1 MRVYLTGGT
10 GFIGRQLVPELRTA
24 GHTPV
29 VATRNVERG
38 RTTLGE
44 SVEVVE
50 GSDTEA
56 VQAALGAVDAIVNLA
71 GEPVLPARWTHEK
84 KRRLVESRVD
94 RTSEL
99 VDQLGGLQSKPTVLV
114 SASAV
119 GYYGTDAGSTPR
131 PEDAPP
137 ADDFLARLCVDW
149 EAAARKA
156 EAFGVRVVRIRIGLV
171 LGEGGGALKQLVTP
185 FKLGA
190 GGRIGSGEQYM
201 PWIHVRDVTSMIRA
215 ALDDEN
221 FPAVVNATAPH
232 PVTNAAFTAALGKV
246 LGRWTPF
253 PVPGFALRAALGE
266 AASALLGGQNA
277 VPAAALDH
285 GFQFEFTD
293 LEACLAEILRR

>member
-1 MRVYLTGGT
+1 MRVYVTGGT
-10 GFIGRQLVPELRTA
+10 GFIGRQLVAELLEA

-29 VATRNVERG
+29 VGTRNIEQA

-44 SVEVVE
+44 SVDFVE
-50 GSDTEA
+50 GPEPTA
-56 VQAALGAVDAIVNLA
+56 VQAALASADAIVNLA

-94 RTSEL
+94 RTAAL
-99 VDQLGGLQSKPTVLV
+99 VDLLAGLDRKPEVMV

-156 EAFGVRVVRIRIGLV
+156 EGLGLRVVRLRIGLV
-171 LGEGGGALKQLVTP
+171 LGQGGGALEQLVTP
-185 FKLGA
+185 FKLGV

-201 PWIHVRDVTSMIRA
+201 PWIHVRDMTALIRA
-215 ALDDEN
+215 ALDDRD
-221 FPAVVNATAPH
+221 FPAVANATAPH
-232 PVTNAAFTAALGKV
+232 PVTNAAFTQAMGKV

-277 VPAAALDH
+277 VPAAALAH
-285 GFQFEFTD
+285 GFRFEFTD
-293 LEACLAEILRR
+293 LESCLADILRD